1 MEILMEI
8 LLCGI
13 MIYLLLQKAKMLIM
27 TFYIVVEKFYL
38 KRKKNRYSDLLLL
51 LKIVNPYHLS
61 ALSTYYYKNI
71 DLLYKFFII

>member
-27 TFYIVVEKFYL
+27 TF
-38 KRKKNRYSDLLLL
+38 LL
-51 LKIVNPYHLS
+51 LKKFIS
-61 ALSTYYYKNI
+61 KEKKN
-71 DLLYKFFII
+71 

>member
-1 MEILMEI
+1 
-8 LLCGI
+8 

-27 TFYIVVEKFYL
+27 TFLLLKKFIS
-38 KRKKNRYSDLLLL
+38 KEKNRYSDLLLL

-71 DLLYKFFII
+71 DLLHKSIVIK

>member
-27 TFYIVVEKFYL
+27 TCRKIL
-38 KRKKNRYSDLLLL
+38 SQKRKKNRYSDLLLL
-51 LKIVNPYHLS
+51 LKIVS
-61 ALSTYYYKNI
+61 
-71 DLLYKFFII
+71 

>member
-27 TFYIVVEKFYL
+27 TFYIVKIL
-38 KRKKNRYSDLLLL
+38 SQRKKNRYSDLLLL
-51 LKIVNPYHLS
+51 LKIVS
-61 ALSTYYYKNI
+61 
-71 DLLYKFFII
+71 

>member
-27 TFYIVVEKFYL
+27 TFLLLKKFIS
-38 KRKKNRYSDLLLL
+38 KEKNRYSDLLLL

-71 DLLYKFFII
+71 DLLYKSIVIK